1 MKANSN
7 HIYQFIPVDEDTK
20 QMKVNFETLV
30 KKIKDIEEKNKSLYS
45 ELLKEVNLV
54 LDGTIYYLYIVA
66 VPDGDPNQ
74 NTVYPNMIE
83 FKNEERL
90 KSLVNKQETHVM
102 RFRYFLKNV
111 LV

>member
-1 MKANSN
+1 M
-7 HIYQFIPVDEDTK
+7 
-20 QMKVNFETLV
+20 

>member
-1 MKANSN
+1 
-7 HIYQFIPVDEDTK
+7 
-20 QMKVNFETLV
+20 MKVNFETLV
-30 KKIKDIEEKNKSLYS
+30 KKIQNMEEIEESLYS

-54 LDGTIYYLYIVA
+54 LDRTIHYLYIVA
-66 VPDGDPNQ
+66 VPDDDPNQ